1 MKILASYRAYT
12 DASVRGYRS
21 AQSGAG
27 RRAGLGIVWYDRDRS
42 NDPKSQFS
50 VPVHVDR
57 RSLPDVNHSEMG
69 AIFAAAAMAPAVDAV
84 DVFTDSMVAIH
95 AMRRFRRPSV
105 DGRDR
110 ISVDS
115 HGDRCAVLSAATHRM
130 FRIGHKRVARIHHVK
145 GHRGDVGNCTADEL
159 AGRAS
164 KLFLPCSAFVLP
176 HDFIIAARAAK
187 EWLPYNKEMDVCA
200 LLSALTLEDCI
211 AADADS
217 GSVKWAEK
225 RMQRALSH
233 LRASVWEE
241 DSYERVGNY
250 LSATLHR
257 LSERRFPHVRVEKEL
272 SI

>member
-1 MKILASYRAYT
+1 MKILATYRAYT

-42 NDPKSQFS
+42 CDPKSQFS

-130 FRIGHKRVARIHHVK
+130 FRIGHKSVARIHHVK
-145 GHRGDVGNCTADEL
+145 GHRGDVGNCAADEL

-164 KLFLPCSAFVLP
+164 KLFSPCSAFVLP
-176 HDFIIAARAAK
+176 HDVIIAARAAK
-187 EWLPYNKEMDVCA
+187 EWLPHNKEIDVCA
-200 LLSALTLEDCI
+200 FLSALTLGDCL
-211 AADADS
+211 ATAGVTESESA
-217 GSVKWAEK
+217 KWAEK
-225 RMQRALSH
+225 RMRRSLAH
-233 LRASVWEE
+233 LRSSVWEE
-241 DSYERVGNY
+241 DAYERVGNY
-250 LSATLHR
+250 VSATLHK
-257 LSERRFPHVRVEKEL
+257 LAERQLTRVRVRNKP
-272 SI
+272 